1 MPKLKALPVLSF
13 EQAYQESL
21 SLLESLLKISAL
33 SGQEQEKADF
43 LFNQLLAWGLNPQR
57 KQNNVWLDYHPA
69 QASKTIWMHSHMDT
83 VPAASTWTSDPY
95 KGTWM
100 EGKLTGLGS
109 NDAGA
114 SVVSM
119 LAAFRLLVAAGFSER
134 LIWVAG
140 TEEENSGPNGISSL
154 LNLLPPADL
163 ALIGEPTGMH
173 AAVAERG
180 LMVVDGVVHG
190 KAGHA
195 ARNEGE
201 NAIYKAMADIDFF
214 RTVRFEKVSDT
225 LGEVGLN
232 LTVIQAGSKHN
243 SIPDA
248 CYYTLD
254 IRLNEQYTHDEVLQY
269 LQANTAGELTYRSK
283 RMKASATPKD
293 HGIWMVLNVLTMP
306 VYGSPTLSDWAL
318 IPYPSIKIG
327 PGDSARSHTAEEY
340 VLAIEIE
347 EAISGYVKLISNYG
361 KQN

>member
-1 MPKLKALPVLSF
+1 VLLF
-13 EQAYQESL
+13 ESL
-21 SLLESLLKISAL
+21 YNDSLNLLEGLLHIEAL
-33 SGQEQEKADF
+33 SGKEKKKADV
-43 LFNQLLAWGLNPQR
+43 LFEQLRVWGLNPQR
-57 KQNNVWLDYHPA
+57 LENNVWLDFHPPHA
-69 QASKTIWMHSHMDT
+69 TKTIWMHSHMDT
-83 VPAASTWTSDPY
+83 VPATSSWESKPFEGNWYD
-95 KGTWM
+95 
-100 EGKLTGLGS
+100 GKLIALGS

-119 LAAFRLLVAAGFSER
+119 LAAFRLLVASEFPER

-140 TEEENSGPNGISSL
+140 AEEENSGPNGISSL
-154 LNLLPPADL
+154 LNILPPADL
-163 ALIGEPTGMH
+163 ALIGEPTGMK

-180 LMVVDGVVHG
+180 LMVVDGVVYG

-195 ARNEGE
+195 ARNEGD
-201 NAIYKAMADIDFF
+201 NSIYKAMADIDFY
-214 RTVRFEKVSDT
+214 RRVRFDKVSDT

-232 LTVIQAGSKHN
+232 LTIIHAGNKHN

-254 IRLNEQYTHDEVLQY
+254 IRLNEHYTHDEVLHY
-269 LQANTAGELTYRSK
+269 LQANTLGELSCRSK
-283 RMKASATPKD
+283 RMKASATPKE
-293 HGIWMVLNVLTMP
+293 HEIWAVLNKLGME

-340 VLAIEIE
+340 ILATEIE
-347 EAISGYVKLISNYG
+347 EAITGYVKLISNYG

>member
-1 MPKLKALPVLSF
+1 VLSF

-33 SGQEQEKADF
+33 SGQEQEKANF
-43 LFNQLLAWGLNPQR
+43 LYNQLLTWGLNPQR
-57 KQNNVWLDYHPA
+57 HENNVWLDHHPA
-69 QASKTIWMHSHMDT
+69 QASKTIWMHSHIDT
-83 VPAASTWTSDPY
+83 VPAASTWNSDPY

-100 EGKLTGLGS
+100 DGKLIGLGS

-119 LAAFRLLVAAGFSER
+119 LATFRLLVAADFSER

-140 TEEENSGPNGISSL
+140 AEEENSGPNGISSL
-154 LNLLPPADL
+154 LNILPPADL
-163 ALIGEPTGMH
+163 VLIGEPTGMK

-180 LMVVDGVVHG
+180 LMVVDGVVYG

-195 ARNEGE
+195 ARNEGD
-201 NAIYKAMADIDFF
+201 NAIYKALADIDFF
-214 RTVRFEKVSDT
+214 RTVRFDKVSET

-232 LTVIQAGSKHN
+232 LTLIQAGSKHN
-243 SIPDA
+243 SIPEA
-248 CYYTLD
+248 CYYTVD
-254 IRLNEQYTHDEVLQY
+254 IRLNEHYSHDEVLQY
-269 LQANTAGELTYRSK
+269 LQANTRGELAYRSK
-283 RMKASATPKD
+283 RMKASATPKE
-293 HGIWMVLNVLTMP
+293 HSIWKVLKELDVQI
-306 VYGSPTLSDWAL
+306 YGSPTLSDWAL

-340 VLAIEIE
+340 ILAIEIE
-347 EAISGYVKLISNYG
+347 EAINGYVKLISNYG